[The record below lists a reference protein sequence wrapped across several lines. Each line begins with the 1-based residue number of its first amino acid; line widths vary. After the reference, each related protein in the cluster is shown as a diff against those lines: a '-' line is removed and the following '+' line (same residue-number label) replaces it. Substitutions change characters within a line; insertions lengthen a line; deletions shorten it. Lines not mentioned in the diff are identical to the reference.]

1 MSGSGYIYC
10 VSNESMPYILNIG
23 ITKTTPEIRVDGI
36 NGLTGNWRP
45 PTPYKCE
52 FAKRV
57 WNIDRKIVA
66 IHRLFA
72 YCRIHPEREFFRMSL
87 EEARS
92 VFDLLDDEDDTG
104 LHENRKVEIKAF
116 EERMF
121 ECLFQKSDVFEADFV
136 KKKAELR
143 EINETIERRKNEL
156 ANLNINA
163 TTQTE
168 HPNYIT
174 EY

>member
-1 MSGSGYIYC
+1 MTGYIYC

-23 ITKTTPEIRVDGI
+23 TTTTAPEVRVDDI
-36 NGLTGNWRP
+36 NGLHENWQP

-57 WNIDRKIVA
+57 YNIDKKITA

-87 EEARS
+87 EEARA

-104 LHENRKVEIKAF
+104 LFQNRNAEIKAF

-121 ECLFQKSDVFEADFV
+121 ECLFHKSDVLEADFV
-136 KKKAELR
+136 KRKAELR
-143 EINETIERRKNEL
+143 EINETIEKRKNEL
-156 ANLNINA
+156 ANLNI
-163 TTQTE
+163 QTS
-168 HPNYIT
+168 PNPNSYIT

>member
-1 MSGSGYIYC
+1 MTGYIYC
-10 VSNESMPYILNIG
+10 VSNESMPSILNIG
-23 ITKTTPEIRVDGI
+23 ITTTVPEVRLDDINELPGI
-36 NGLTGNWRP
+36 WQP

-57 WNIDRKIVA
+57 CNIDKKIAA
-66 IHRLFA
+66 IHKLFA
-72 YCRIHPEREFFRMSL
+72 YCRIHPEREFFHMSL
-87 EEARS
+87 EEARA

-104 LHENRKVEIKAF
+104 LFENRKAEIKAF

-121 ECLFQKSDVFEADFV
+121 ECLFQKSDVLEADFV

-143 EINETIERRKNEL
+143 EINETIELRKNEL
-156 ANLNINA
+156 MNLSINA

-168 HPNYIT
+168 YPNSYIT

>member
-1 MSGSGYIYC
+1 MSGYIYC
-10 VSNESMPYILNIG
+10 VSNESMPSILNIG
-23 ITKTTPEIRVDGI
+23 ITTKTPEVSMEDI
-36 NGLTGNWRP
+36 NGLPGIWHP

-57 WNIDRKIVA
+57 WNIERKLCA

-72 YCRIHPEREFFRMSL
+72 YCRIHPEREFFRMTL
-87 EEARS
+87 EEARA

-104 LHENRKVEIKAF
+104 LYEKRKAEIKAF

-121 ECLFQKSDVFEADFV
+121 ECLFQKSDVLEADFV
-136 KKKAELR
+136 KKKAELS
-143 EINETIERRKNEL
+143 EINEAIEKRKREL
-156 ANLNINA
+156 ADLSIHA

-168 HPNYIT
+168 YPNTYIT

>member
-1 MSGSGYIYC
+1 MSGYIYC

-23 ITKTTPEIRVDGI
+23 TTTTTPEIHVDDI
-36 NGLTGNWRP
+36 NGLTGYWRP

-52 FAKRV
+52 YAKRV
-57 WNIDRKIVA
+57 CNIDNKITA

-87 EEARS
+87 EEARAI
-92 VFDLLDDEDDTG
+92 FDLMDDQDDTG
-104 LHENRKVEIKAF
+104 LFENRKAELKAF

-121 ECLFQKSDVFEADFV
+121 ECLFQKSDVLEADFV
-136 KKKAELR
+136 KRKAELS
-143 EINETIERRKNEL
+143 EINEIIERRKKEL
-156 ANLNINA
+156 ANPA
-163 TTQTE
+163 TPRYDTTI
-168 HPNYIT
+168 IT